1 MLMRSESL
9 ANQSMM
15 EPHMKGNRL
24 TIAAGSDMFSR
35 IEEYEVQ
42 NGDTLTQI
50 AFKFKASQRQIRKV
64 NHMLDDT
71 IMPGEKLLIPI
82 ID

>member
-1 MLMRSESL
+1 M
-9 ANQSMM
+9 
-15 EPHMKGNRL
+15 
-24 TIAAGSDMFSR
+24 TIAEVSDTVYSR

-42 NGDTLTQI
+42 MGDTLTQI

-64 NHMLDDT
+64 NVMLDDT
-71 IMPGEKLLIPI
+71 IMPGETLLIPI

>member
-1 MLMRSESL
+1 MTLV
-9 ANQSMM
+9 Q
-15 EPHMKGNRL
+15 
-24 TIAAGSDMFSR
+24 GSDTFYSR

-42 NGDTLTQI
+42 TGDTMTQI

-64 NHMLDDT
+64 NKMLDDT
-71 IMPGEKLLIPI
+71 IMPGETLLIPI